1 MPSSQSV
8 DDPDG
13 PVAQVERALVSVRR
27 SQRRRAVGGPAL
39 AGIDEALSEPI
50 RLGVLGVLDAVVEAP
65 ADGEITVGLVADRLG
80 LDPSRASRLVA
91 ESVDAGLLA
100 RRPSKEDGRRTCL
113 ELTGK
118 GGDVCARVQS
128 VRRTY
133 VSDRMSG
140 WTAHE
145 QRTFAKLLRRFVDQ
159 PDTDTT

>member
-1 MPSSQSV
+1 MPSPQYV

-27 SQRRRAVGGPAL
+27 SQRRRALGGPAL
-39 AGIDEALSEPI
+39 AGIDEALGEPI
-50 RLGVLGVLDAVVEAP
+50 RLGVLGVLDAVTDAP
-65 ADGEITVGLVADRLG
+65 PDGEVTVGLVADRLG

-113 ELTGK
+113 ELTSQ
-118 GGDVCARVQS
+118 GDEVVERVQA
-128 VRRTY
+128 VRRSY
-133 VSDRMSG
+133 VADRMAK

-145 QRTFAKLLRRFVDQ
+145 QRTFARLLRRFVDES
-159 PDTDTT
+159 PD